1 MIVLKSVIFV
11 VCMIVLSFLVLYVI
25 TYKNNKDE

>member
-1 MIVLKSVIFV
+1 MIVLKSIIFI
-11 VCMIVLSFLVLYVI
+11 VCTIVLSFLVLYVI